1 MFEALECLSYMS
13 SLIHCRIC
21 MQTMLRVYA
30 DAQSRQ
36 SHCCSHIH
44 SIKYI
49 KVLDFS
55 INPMDTF
62 TLKWSGADPEFL
74 ERRFLCMKVWVFA
87 LLIYLI
93 FLKYHMKVT

>member
-1 MFEALECLSYMS
+1 
-13 SLIHCRIC
+13 

-44 SIKYI
+44 SINVDKSVRLQYQSNGHIYI
-49 KVLDFS
+49 KV
-55 INPMDTF
+55 
-62 TLKWSGADPEFL
+62 SGADPEFL
-74 ERRFLCMKVWVFA
+74 ERGFLCIKVWVFA

-93 FLKYHMKVT
+93 FSQISHENEIIWSHRGQINSFS